1 MPLYKYNA
9 LSDRGELL
17 QGTYTAGDRNQLIS
31 FLRDRQQRP
40 VKVEEVFE
48 GKDVKKLSILGNVTI
63 KDIAVFCRQFY
74 TLINAGVT
82 LIKALDIIRLQTEK
96 RKFRETISN
105 VYESVQKGSTF
116 SEALRGH
123 KDTFPEILI
132 NMVEAGEISGK
143 LDTVM
148 NRMAVHFEK
157 ENKLR
162 SKVRGAMVYPAVI
175 AIAAT
180 SVVIFLLTVIMPT
193 FIGMFTSSGVQLPLP
208 TRILLGLSEAINS
221 YWYLFLLGIVAVI
234 YITRRYLTSD
244 TGRLSWDRMKLRLP
258 IIKGL
263 VTRIITTRFTRTLS
277 ILLYSG
283 IPLLQAMDVVAKVVG
298 NRVVSDGIMN
308 AREDMRRGT
317 DLASPVRKMKV
328 FPPMVDSMIRIG
340 EESGT
345 LDEILSRTADFYDDE
360 VETSLQKTVSLLDPL
375 LIIIMAGIVGFIV
388 ISIAMPMFEMM
399 QTVQ

>member
-123 KDTFPEILI
+123 RDTFPEILI